1 MFGVICD
8 ARDSAVGLIKDRI
21 GGGLDVRGWEAD
33 RIARDVVARA
43 GYGEHFCH
51 RTGHSL
57 GEDVHGNGANIDD
70 YETRDERRL
79 ISGTG
84 FTIEPGIYLPGF
96 GVRTEIN
103 LHIDGNDVAVTGPRQ
118 SEIVSVA

>member
-8 ARDSAVGLIKDRI
+8 ARDSAVTFIGDRV
-21 GGGLDVRGWEAD
+21 GAGQDVRGWEVD
-33 RIARDVVARA
+33 RIARDVVTQA
-43 GYGEHFCH
+43 GYGDAFCH

-57 GEDVHGNGANIDD
+57 GEDVHGNGANMDD
-70 YETRDERRL
+70 YETREERRL

-84 FTIEPGIYLPGF
+84 FTIEPGIYLSRF

-103 LHIDGNDVAVTGPRQ
+103 LHIGESEVAVTGPRQ
-118 SEIVSVA
+118 SEIVPVA